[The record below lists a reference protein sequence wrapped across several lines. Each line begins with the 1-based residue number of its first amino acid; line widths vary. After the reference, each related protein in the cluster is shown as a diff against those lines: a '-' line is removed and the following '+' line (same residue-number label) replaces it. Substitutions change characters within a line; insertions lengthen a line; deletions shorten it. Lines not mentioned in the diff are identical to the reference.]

1 MFQVA
6 NFLKN
11 DDIHIKQEKGPF
23 KVIEYDRD
31 LSVCPETAQ
40 REFFMQRMG
49 VRRRQLV
56 CDLSQTDGVTMQAG
70 AMQWM
75 VGDVEATT
83 GIKGAG
89 DFIAKAMRG
98 RVTGESAIKPEYVGS
113 GTVVL

>member
-40 REFFMQRMG
+40 REFFMQKMG
-49 VRRRQLV
+49 VRRRQL
-56 CDLSQTDGVTMQAG
+56 
-70 AMQWM
+70 
-75 VGDVEATT
+75 E
-83 GIKGAG
+83 I
-89 DFIAKAMRG
+89 G
-98 RVTGESAIKPEYVGS
+98 RAHV
-113 GTVVL
+113 